1 VNNFRDG
8 NKIKCINTAFITEC
22 IKKVD
27 TCNRKKSRKKIKYDL
42 IYSKVL
48 FSKKSYLAMET
59 IEF

>member
-1 VNNFRDG
+1 M
-8 NKIKCINTAFITEC
+8 E
-22 IKKVD
+22 
-27 TCNRKKSRKKIKYDL
+27 KKIKYDL